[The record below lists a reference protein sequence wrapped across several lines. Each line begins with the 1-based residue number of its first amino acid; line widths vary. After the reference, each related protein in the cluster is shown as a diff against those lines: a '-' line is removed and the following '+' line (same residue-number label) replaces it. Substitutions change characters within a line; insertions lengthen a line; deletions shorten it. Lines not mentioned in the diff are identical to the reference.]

1 MSSDGQNP
9 QHDPDGRHRF
19 ATTHWSLVLAA
30 GRHASP
36 ASREALATL
45 CQTYWY
51 PLYAHVRRRGHRA
64 EEAQDLIQDFFAGLL
79 EKGTLRVADR
89 DRGRFRS
96 FLLAALDHFLAN
108 ARRRGRARKRGG
120 QRLTLSLDF
129 PVGEG
134 RYAAEPAH
142 DITPDRLYA
151 RRWALTVIDQAL
163 SRLRDEFARAGKA
176 DLLERLTPYLAGN
189 ADAEPYRELAARLD
203 TTEGAVKVAVHRLRR
218 RCGELLRE
226 EIARTVAG
234 PDEVEEELRDLFDA
248 LGNTAT
254 GKSL

>member
-1 MSSDGQNP
+1 
-9 QHDPDGRHRF
+9 
-19 ATTHWSLVLAA
+19 
-30 GRHASP
+30 
-36 ASREALATL
+36 
-45 CQTYWY
+45 
-51 PLYAHVRRRGHRA
+51 LYAHVRRRGHRA

-96 FLLAALDHFLAN
+96 FLLAALDNFLAN
-108 ARRRGRARKRGG
+108 AGRRGRARKRGG
-120 QRLTLSLDF
+120 HRLTLSLDF
-129 PVGEG
+129 HAGEG

-151 RRWALTVIDQAL
+151 RRWALTLIDQAL

-176 DLLERLTPYLAGN
+176 DLLERLTPYLAGDAN
-189 ADAEPYRELAARLD
+189 AEPYRELAARLD
-203 TTEGAVKVAVHRLRR
+203 MTEGAVKVAVHRLRR

-248 LGNTAT
+248 LGSSAA
-254 GKSL
+254 GKSV

>member
-64 EEAQDLIQDFFAGLL
+64 EEAQDLIQAFFARLL
-79 EKGTLRVADR
+79 EKDYLRVVER

-108 ARRRGRARKRGG
+108 EWRRAHTRKRGG
-120 QRLTLSLDF
+120 
-129 PVGEG
+129 
-134 RYAAEPAH
+134 
-142 DITPDRLYA
+142 
-151 RRWALTVIDQAL
+151 RR
-163 SRLRDEFARAGKA
+163 
-176 DLLERLTPYLAGN
+176 P
-189 ADAEPYRELAARLD
+189 
-203 TTEGAVKVAVHRLRR
+203 
-218 RCGELLRE
+218 
-226 EIARTVAG
+226 
-234 PDEVEEELRDLFDA
+234 
-248 LGNTAT
+248 
-254 GKSL
+254 